1 MTEVAEVPVLPFD
14 LDSLLPGTNI
24 YIYIKKKYSEMLSY
38 ISGIQHK
45 MFFYDTVN
53 KNMN

>member
-24 YIYIKKKYSEMLSY
+24 YIYIKKKILRDAQLYQWYSAQDVFL
-38 ISGIQHK
+38 
-45 MFFYDTVN
+45 
-53 KNMN
+53 